1 MRVDIPDLNK
11 ALDAALAETDP
22 SQQDAKW
29 QQVCKVMNE
38 QLPWGTMWVASRYGV
53 ASSTL
58 KDFVWT
64 PAPAGGPFAAHPEKW
79 DIAP

>member
-1 MRVDIPDLNK
+1 
-11 ALDAALAETDP
+11 
-22 SQQDAKW
+22 
-29 QQVCKVMNE
+29 MNE

-53 ASSTL
+53 ASSKL

-64 PAPAGGPFAAHPEKW
+64 PAPAGGPYQAHPEKW